1 MVFVI
6 SILGLIAAVLML
18 LRTQNPKSRS
28 GVLIAIVVLAIL
40 AFSQTIRVIPAGN
53 VGVVNI
59 FGKVNKKS
67 LKSGIRPVVPFADVI
82 MYSVK
87 TQEIKELM
95 DVPSREG
102 LSMKLDVSLLYHMDP
117 EKAPDVYEKVGVNY
131 EEILIVPQFRSVTR
145 GVTSSF
151 DAKALYTSAREE
163 LSKEI
168 MNQLVEL
175 VSSRGIVIES
185 TPLRSVSLPA
195 GLSRAIE
202 EKLQAE
208 QESQRMEF
216 VLLKEKQEA
225 ERKRIEARGIADFQA
240 IVTIG
245 ISDKLLQWK
254 GIEATEKLA
263 ASQNAKVVIIGDKDG
278 LPLILGAQ

>member
-1 MVFVI
+1 MVFMI
-6 SILGLIAAVLML
+6 SILGIIAAVFVL
-18 LRTQNPKSRS
+18 LRTRDPKSRS
-28 GVLIAIVVLAIL
+28 GALIALVILGIL

-59 FGKVNKKS
+59 FGKVNNKS
-67 LKSGIRPVVPFADVI
+67 LKSGIRPVVPFAEVI
-82 MYSVK
+82 LYSVK
-87 TQEIKELM
+87 TQEVKELM

-102 LSMKLDVSLLYHMDP
+102 LSMKLDVSLLYHLDP
-117 EKAPDVYEKVGVNY
+117 EKAPDVYERVGVNY

-145 GVTSSF
+145 GVTASF

-163 LSKEI
+163 LSRDI
-168 MNQLVEL
+168 MKQLSEL
-175 VSSRGIVIES
+175 VASRGIVIES
-185 TPLRSVSLPA
+185 TPLRSITLPP
-195 GLSRAIE
+195 GLSQTIT

-240 IVTIG
+240 IVTQG

-263 ASQNAKVVIIGDKDG
+263 ASPNAKVVIIGDKDG